1 MQVRPMQVSP
11 MHALRPVL
19 VAFGLM
25 VVGNVS
31 AEEAQIAVAA
41 NFTAP
46 MRAIIELFEEDSGH
60 EVKTSYGSTGKLY
73 AQIKNGAPFE
83 ALLAADQKRPEL
95 LEEEGVGLPGSR
107 FTYAIGTLV
116 LWSADPDKVED
127 GPALLESGD
136 FNKLSIANP
145 KLAPYGEA
153 SIETLEALELKA
165 SIEPKLVMGENIA
178 QTYQFVDTGNADI
191 GFVALSQVMQ
201 GGEISKGSG
210 WVVPGDMHAPI
221 RQDAVILDSGKDN
234 PAVTELFAYLQGEKA
249 QAIIQDFGYE
259 TD

>member
-1 MQVRPMQVSP
+1 MQFVRPALIAFSLMTVSS
-11 MHALRPVL
+11 
-19 VAFGLM
+19 
-25 VVGNVS
+25 VS

-46 MRAIIELFEEDSGH
+46 MKAIIEVFEEDTGH
-60 EVKTSYGSTGKLY
+60 KVQASYGSTGKLY

-83 ALLAADQKRPEL
+83 ALLAADQTRPEL
-95 LEEEGVGLPGSR
+95 LEEEGVGVPGSR

-116 LWSADPDKVED
+116 LWSADAEKVED

-145 KLAPYGEA
+145 KLAPYGVA
-153 SIETLEALELKA
+153 SIETLEALGLKA
-165 SIEPKLVMGENIA
+165 AIEPKLVMGENIA

-201 GGEISKGSG
+201 DGELIKGSG
-210 WVVPGDMHAPI
+210 WVVPSQMHAPI
-221 RQDAVILDSGKDN
+221 RQDAVILNSGKDN
-234 PAVTELFAYLQGEKA
+234 PALTELFVYLKGEKA
-249 QAIIQDFGYE
+249 QAIIHDFGYE
-259 TD
+259 TE

>member
-1 MQVRPMQVSP
+1 MKPFAPLSAVV
-11 MHALRPVL
+11 VL
-19 VAFGLM
+19 ATSVTSL
-25 VVGNVS
+25 S

-46 MRAIIELFEEDSGH
+46 MKQIIELFEEDTEH
-60 EVKTSYGSTGKLY
+60 NVKASYGSTGKLY

-95 LEEEGVGLPGSR
+95 LEEEGVGMPGSR

-116 LWSADPDKVED
+116 LWSADAEKVED
-127 GPALLESGD
+127 GPALLNSGD

-153 SIETLEALELKA
+153 SIETLEALDLKA
-165 SIEPKLVMGENIA
+165 AVEPKFVMGENIA
-178 QTYQFVDTGNADI
+178 QTYQFVDTGNADV
-191 GFVALSQVMQ
+191 GFVALSQVME
-201 GGEISKGSG
+201 GGEIVKGSG

-221 RQDAVILDSGKDN
+221 RQDAVILESGKEN
-234 PAVTELFAYLQGEKA
+234 PAVTELFAYLKGEKA
-249 QAIIQDFGYE
+249 QKVIHDFGYE
-259 TD
+259 TE

>member
-1 MQVRPMQVSP
+1 MPRIRPFLIAMSL
-11 MHALRPVL
+11 A
-19 VAFGLM
+19 AAGSA
-25 VVGNVS
+25 S

-46 MRAIIELFEEDSGH
+46 MKAIIARFEEDTDH
-60 EVKTSYGSTGKLY
+60 AVKASYGSTGKLY

-83 ALLAADQKRPEL
+83 ALLAADQRRPEL
-95 LEEEGVGLPGSR
+95 LEEEGVAVPGAR

-116 LWSADPDKVED
+116 LWSADAGKVED

-165 SIEPKLVMGENIA
+165 AIEPKLVMGENIA
-178 QTYQFVDTGNADI
+178 QAYQFVDTGNADI
-191 GFVALSQVMQ
+191 GFVALSQVMK
-201 GGEISKGSG
+201 GGNITKGSG

-249 QAIIQDFGYE
+249 QAIIHDFGYE
-259 TD
+259 TE

>member
-1 MQVRPMQVSP
+1 MQFVRPALIAFSLMAVSS
-11 MHALRPVL
+11 
-19 VAFGLM
+19 
-25 VVGNVS
+25 VS

-46 MRAIIELFEEDSGH
+46 MKAIIEVFEEDTGH
-60 EVKTSYGSTGKLY
+60 KVQASYGSTGKLY

-83 ALLAADQKRPEL
+83 ALLAADQERPER

-116 LWSADPDKVED
+116 LWSADADKVED
-127 GPALLESGD
+127 GAALLKSGD

-145 KLAPYGEA
+145 KLAPYGVA
-153 SIETLEALELKA
+153 SIETLEALGLKA
-165 SIEPKLVMGENIA
+165 AIEPKLVMGENIA

-201 GGEISKGSG
+201 DGELIKGSG
-210 WVVPGDMHAPI
+210 WVVPSQMHAPI
-221 RQDAVILDSGKDN
+221 RQDAVILNSGKDN
-234 PAVTELFAYLQGEKA
+234 PALTELFAYLKGEKA
-249 QAIIQDFGYE
+249 QAIIHDFGYE
-259 TD
+259 TE